1 MENAVSGGEI
11 PYQFADTIGESDC
24 LAFCQVIL
32 QSVCLHWLMA
42 PDPHEWTHASRFC
55 KQG

>member
-11 PYQFADTIGESDC
+11 PYQFADTDGETGC

-32 QSVCLHWLMA
+32 QSVCLHRLMA
-42 PDPHEWTHASRFC
+42 PHSHKWTFA
-55 KQG
+55 